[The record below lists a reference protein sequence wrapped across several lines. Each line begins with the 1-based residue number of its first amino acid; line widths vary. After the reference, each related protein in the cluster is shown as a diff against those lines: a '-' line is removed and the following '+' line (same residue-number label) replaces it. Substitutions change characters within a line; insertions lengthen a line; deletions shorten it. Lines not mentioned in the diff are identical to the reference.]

1 MRKIEKMDA
10 SGAVSVL
17 EREAT
22 IATLALAGVKVRN
35 WWSIGAELQVDWHI
49 DEAKG
54 WPYAMVFREHL
65 PSWATCWIQRRPIA
79 MDRWSRQKRKFNL
92 WLHAINILYYSYP
105 LFILLSML

>member
-1 MRKIEKMDA
+1 MDA

-22 IATLALAGVKVRN
+22 IATLTHEGVKVLN
-35 WWSIGAELQVDWHI
+35 WWSIGAELQADWRI

-65 PSWATCWIQRRPIA
+65 PGWGHLPDTATAYDTGKMVPPE
-79 MDRWSRQKRKFNL
+79 KKG
-92 WLHAINILYYSYP
+92 
-105 LFILLSML
+105 

>member
-1 MRKIEKMDA
+1 MQFPSLDAVLESFDVHAIIDA

-22 IATLALAGVKVRN
+22 IATLAPAGVKVRN
-35 WWSIGAELQVDWHI
+35 WWSIGAELQADWRI

-65 PSWATCWIQRRPIA
+65 PS
-79 MDRWSRQKRKFNL
+79 
-92 WLHAINILYYSYP
+92 
-105 LFILLSML
+105 